1 MIPRIE
7 AEVRAA
13 MKSGDARRR
22 DTLRL
27 VLSSLKSAEKDA
39 REDLSDEAALAVL
52 RRERKRR
59 IEAADAYRAGGAEDR
74 AALEEA
80 EAVVIDEFLP
90 TSLGDDEIAAIV
102 DQAIAETGA
111 TSPKEMGSVMRVA
124 MAKTGG
130 RADGKVVQ
138 AAVRARAHR
147 LTRAPP
153 ETSVSFEHVA
163 RLTFPVSNELAHEL
177 GSDRDRILTAL
188 AERLGCAVHLRGN
201 EVLVE
206 GPDDRLGRAAIV
218 IEELGALVEQGLAIG
233 PQTVEALGGVLDAG
247 VSGADVLHDVVWRH
261 RGKKIA
267 PKTLNQK
274 RYVDAIRRATV
285 TFGIGPAGTG
295 KTYLAMALAVAAL
308 VDREVSRIILT
319 RPAVE
324 AGEHLGFLP
333 GDMQAKVDPYL
344 RPLFDAV
351 YDMLDADRLQTSL
364 EKGLI
369 EVAPLAFMRGRT
381 LNDSFIILDEAQNTT
396 PEQMQMFLTRL
407 GFNSKMV
414 VTGDVT
420 QTDLKGGQRSGLVDV
435 DQLLRGIPD
444 IEFVAFGSEDVVRH
458 KLVARIVSAYNA
470 RAEASQRV
478 SAGQVG
484 SAGQS

>member
-1 MIPRIE
+1 M
-7 AEVRAA
+7 
-13 MKSGDARRR
+13 
-22 DTLRL
+22 
-27 VLSSLKSAEKDA
+27 
-39 REDLSDEAALAVL
+39 
-52 RRERKRR
+52 
-59 IEAADAYRAGGAEDR
+59 
-74 AALEEA
+74 
-80 EAVVIDEFLP
+80 
-90 TSLGDDEIAAIV
+90 
-102 DQAIAETGA
+102 
-111 TSPKEMGSVMRVA
+111 
-124 MAKTGG
+124 
-130 RADGKVVQ
+130 
-138 AAVRARAHR
+138 
-147 LTRAPP
+147 
-153 ETSVSFEHVA
+153 
-163 RLTFPVSNELAHEL
+163 
-177 GSDRDRILTAL
+177 LTAL

-435 DQLLRGIPD
+435 DRAPARHPRHRVRRVRQRGRRAPQARRAHRLG
-444 IEFVAFGSEDVVRH
+444 VQRARGGQPAQQRRAGRQRGSELSDVPAD
-458 KLVARIVSAYNA
+458 LVLQGV
-470 RAEASQRV
+470 AEAGLDSRSVERLVQAVLDDLGGR
-478 SAGQVG
+478 G
-484 SAGQS
+484 SVLALDLHRRRR